1 MGMAKRKFKL
11 SKEQD
16 NELKAAYHQCQDGQ
30 TKIRYQAVR
39 LYGKGYEVEEI
50 QDITNCSR
58 PSLMEW
64 CRAYRESGVVGLV
77 DKRQGGNRAKLSPI
91 QYEHLQQQLE
101 TYTPAQILGQIECY
115 GPGEFWTVPD
125 LAKLVERNYG
135 VIYKSASSYRDVF
148 DRCGFSCQRPGHQY
162 KSRNEFKVLEFE
174 QELEKKR

>member
-1 MGMAKRKFKL
+1 MGMTKRKFKL
-11 SKEQD
+11 TKEQD
-16 NELKAAYHQCQDGQ
+16 NELKAAYHQCQNGQ

-39 LYGKGYEVEEI
+39 LYGNGYGVEEI

-64 CRAYRESGVVGLV
+64 CRTYRESGVVGLV

-91 QYEHLQQQLE
+91 QLEHLQQQLA
-101 TYTPAQILGQIECY
+101 TYRPGQILGHIE
-115 GPGEFWTVPD
+115 GDGTGEFWTVPD

-148 DRCGFSCQRPGHQY
+148 DRCGFSCQRPGGQY
-162 KSRNEFKVLEFE
+162 KTRNEFKVLEFE